1 MDIYR
6 AVALHAYTDASYKS
20 DPEFED
26 LAAFAVV
33 ILLQMP
39 DGSHR
44 LWTVLADTVEGAL
57 PCIRIDNVGS
67 FESEAVGLVYA
78 IMYIAGLG
86 VYCP

>member
-33 ILLQMP
+33 VLLQMP
-39 DGSHR
+39 DNTYK
-44 LWTVLADTVEGAL
+44 LWTVLADTVENAL
-57 PCIRIDNVGS
+57 PRICVDNVGS
-67 FESEAVGLVYA
+67 LESEA
-78 IMYIAGLG
+78 
-86 VYCP
+86 